1 MVDCKDIK
9 LEESGDS
16 KSSQLFEIRHGSV
29 QISSSEFTD
38 IDATSGL
45 TAAGQQS
52 LKCEELTLK
61 TLKLRKSV
69 MHLKGDDVVLKGVK
83 IEAVAIN
90 PLANAQLFQFHADQ
104 LDSSTL
110 ALTGFTVT
118 DLKDTELTKSSDVLS
133 TQFLNLKSHTMTLT
147 NVAFADIDATS
158 GIAVD
163 AKAKVDVSTLT
174 WSGVNNF
181 RKSVIDMVGDSI
193 RLAESSLDNLNVDP
207 LGPAGSKDPAI
218 LF

>member
-1 MVDCKDIK
+1 M
-9 LEESGDS
+9 
-16 KSSQLFEIRHGSV
+16 
-29 QISSSEFTD
+29 
-38 IDATSGL
+38 

-52 LKCEELTLK
+52 LKCEQLTLK

-69 MHLKGDDVVLKGVK
+69 MHLKGDNVVVKGVTV
-83 IEAVAIN
+83 ETVAIN

-104 LDSSTL
+104 LDSSTM
-110 ALTGFTVT
+110 ALTDFTVK

-133 TQFLNLKSHTMTLT
+133 TQFLNLKSHTVTLT
-147 NVAFADIDATS
+147 NLEFADIDATS

-181 RKSVIDMVGDSI
+181 RKSIIDMVGYSI
-193 RLAESSLDNLNVDP
+193 RLAGSSLDNLNVDP
-207 LGPAGSKDPAI
+207 LGSAGSKDPEI